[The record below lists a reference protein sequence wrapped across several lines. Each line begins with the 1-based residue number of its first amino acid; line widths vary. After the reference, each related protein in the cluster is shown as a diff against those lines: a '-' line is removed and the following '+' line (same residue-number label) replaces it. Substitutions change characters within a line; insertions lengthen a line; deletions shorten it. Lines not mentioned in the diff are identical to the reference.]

1 MLADSRRALRVAGLL
16 LVGAAFLYL
25 TVWITS
31 TRFVLQW
38 GDDRVLRLTSHLR
51 ASPVVSDVVAGALL
65 GSGIALGW
73 PALLVLWRAD
83 VTNHPLPPPT

>member
-1 MLADSRRALRVAGLL
+1 VAGLL

-31 TRFVLQW
+31 TRSVLQW

-73 PALLVLWRAD
+73 PAAGLVAGGRHQPSFAAPHL
-83 VTNHPLPPPT
+83 T